1 MRLHR
6 VPPSPGEGS
15 FSRRGHI
22 VRTRGKGTGTG
33 LFHASTCVTFAAVPV
48 AVTSLV
54 HDQALVSEDRTWV

>member
-6 VPPSPGEGS
+6 APPSPGEGS
-15 FSRRGHI
+15 FSGGGH
-22 VRTRGKGTGTG
+22 VVLTRGKGTGTS

-54 HDQALVSEDRTWV
+54 NDQGLVSEDRTWV